1 MQLTLEPRHEFPEVV
16 ARSTQCKR
24 NELHPLFDE
33 AFELYVGL
41 GTQQPPPPHPPQ
53 KDQAPVRNGAVGFC
67 LDTAVQEGGPRS
79 RSPSPPL
86 RIT

>member
-41 GTQQPPPPHPPQ
+41 GTQQPPPPHPHPT
-53 KDQAPVRNGAVGFC
+53 AVGPGVGFH
-67 LDTAVQEGGPRS
+67 LLS
-79 RSPSPPL
+79 PL
-86 RIT
+86 RGLMLGGRA